1 MNPAI
6 AGGRAAERVRSTER
20 SGSVE
25 RLRLHGDG
33 FRAHGDRPP
42 SRHVP
47 LHFVQMAFRVSE
59 SPTLFSGADRFDN
72 HWILLG
78 FKEPKRVSYALA
90 RFGPTTPKSVDP
102 SLLRSNS
109 KYKIGAAGR
118 LLNFFWPGSQAGQ
131 STQASL
137 RTTPA
142 GRADGS
148 TRRLPP
154 LRSVASV
161 FI

>member
-90 RFGPTTPKSVDP
+90 RFERRHRSRLIRACFGRTRNIKS
-102 SLLRSNS
+102 
-109 KYKIGAAGR
+109 GR
-118 LLNFFWPGSQAGQ
+118 L
-131 STQASL
+131 
-137 RTTPA
+137 
-142 GRADGS
+142 DGY
-148 TRRLPP
+148 
-154 LRSVASV
+154 
-161 FI
+161 

>member
-33 FRAHGDRPP
+33 FRAHGGRPP

-59 SPTLFSGADRFDN
+59 SPTLFAGADRFDN

-78 FKEPKRVSYALA
+78 FEEPKRVSYALA
-90 RFGPTTPKSVDP
+90 RFGPTTPKQ
-102 SLLRSNS
+102 LRAKRQTSPHLA
-109 KYKIGAAGR
+109 IR
-118 LLNFFWPGSQAGQ
+118 C
-131 STQASL
+131 
-137 RTTPA
+137 
-142 GRADGS
+142 
-148 TRRLPP
+148 
-154 LRSVASV
+154 
-161 FI
+161 

>member
-90 RFGPTTPKSVDP
+90 RFGPTHRRVFGRSPARWYHS
-102 SLLRSNS
+102 SL
-109 KYKIGAAGR
+109 GA
-118 LLNFFWPGSQAGQ
+118 
-131 STQASL
+131 
-137 RTTPA
+137 
-142 GRADGS
+142 
-148 TRRLPP
+148 
-154 LRSVASV
+154 
-161 FI
+161 

>member
-6 AGGRAAERVRSTER
+6 AGGRAAERVR

-47 LHFVQMAFRVSE
+47 LHFVQAAFRVSE

-118 LLNFFWPGSQAGQ
+118 LLNFSWPGSQAGQ

-137 RTTPA
+137 RTIPA

-148 TRRLPP
+148 TRR
-154 LRSVASV
+154 
-161 FI
+161 

>member
-72 HWILLG
+72 HWILLW

-90 RFGPTTPKSVDP
+90 RFGPTTPNHRARDWARRSIRPKRARLRSAEWP
-102 SLLRSNS
+102 SL
-109 KYKIGAAGR
+109 
-118 LLNFFWPGSQAGQ
+118 P
-131 STQASL
+131 
-137 RTTPA
+137 
-142 GRADGS
+142 ADGS
-148 TRRLPP
+148 LSQRLSRGCHAAAQH
-154 LRSVASV
+154 LGM
-161 FI
+161 

>member
-90 RFGPTTPKSVDP
+90 RFGPTHRRVPQP
-102 SLLRSNS
+102 GRARNRQ
-109 KYKIGAAGR
+109 GA
-118 LLNFFWPGSQAGQ
+118 SQAGSCQ
-131 STQASL
+131 TAN
-137 RTTPA
+137 
-142 GRADGS
+142 DGS
-148 TRRLPP
+148 EALFQNNFSKEHRLTI
-154 LRSVASV
+154 L
-161 FI
+161 

>member
-6 AGGRAAERVRSTER
+6 AGGRVAERVRSTER

-33 FRAHGDRPP
+33 FRAHGDLPP

-72 HWILLG
+72 HWILLR
-78 FKEPKRVSYALA
+78 FKEPKRASSALA
-90 RFGPTTPKSVDP
+90 RFGPYVANLVMWPPVYSRRGFSHFPEFERHITFPRKLEP
-102 SLLRSNS
+102 P
-109 KYKIGAAGR
+109 GR
-118 LLNFFWPGSQAGQ
+118 
-131 STQASL
+131 
-137 RTTPA
+137 
-142 GRADGS
+142 D
-148 TRRLPP
+148 
-154 LRSVASV
+154 
-161 FI
+161 

>member
-90 RFGPTTPKSVDP
+90 RFGPTTPKHRARDLRASVDVP
-102 SLLRSNS
+102 DARSAS
-109 KYKIGAAGR
+109 ACGAGPHCMR
-118 LLNFFWPGSQAGQ
+118 
-131 STQASL
+131 
-137 RTTPA
+137 
-142 GRADGS
+142 
-148 TRRLPP
+148 
-154 LRSVASV
+154 
-161 FI
+161 

>member
-6 AGGRAAERVRSTER
+6 ADGRAAERVRSTER

-90 RFGPTTPKSVDP
+90 RFGPTTPK
-102 SLLRSNS
+102 RS
-109 KYKIGAAGR
+109 
-118 LLNFFWPGSQAGQ
+118 
-131 STQASL
+131 
-137 RTTPA
+137 RTLHDWFAHVPRRGLPRGIAQPQMLEPTP
-142 GRADGS
+142 
-148 TRRLPP
+148 LE
-154 LRSVASV
+154 V
-161 FI
+161 

>member
-47 LHFVQMAFRVSE
+47 LHVCANGVPCKRIAYPVLGRRIASLTIGF
-59 SPTLFSGADRFDN
+59 
-72 HWILLG
+72 LLG

-90 RFGPTTPKSVDP
+90 RFGPTTSRKRDRSDIAKSGDF
-102 SLLRSNS
+102 SALLAHIANS
-109 KYKIGAAGR
+109 GPVPLSALY
-118 LLNFFWPGSQAGQ
+118 LL
-131 STQASL
+131 
-137 RTTPA
+137 
-142 GRADGS
+142 
-148 TRRLPP
+148 
-154 LRSVASV
+154 
-161 FI
+161 IC

>member
-90 RFGPTTPKSVDP
+90 RFGPTTPTRTRCRMRRRERVRVINRLEERAAVLD
-102 SLLRSNS
+102 LR
-109 KYKIGAAGR
+109 GC
-118 LLNFFWPGSQAGQ
+118 
-131 STQASL
+131 
-137 RTTPA
+137 
-142 GRADGS
+142 
-148 TRRLPP
+148 
-154 LRSVASV
+154 
-161 FI
+161 